1 MIGTVLGSYRIT
13 RELSAG
19 GMGQVYKADHEL
31 LGRHAAVKL
40 LRPELTE
47 SSELVQRFFNE
58 AKAATAIRH
67 PGIIEVFD
75 FGYTPAGR
83 AYIIMEFLDGEPL
96 SSRIA
101 RGPLPEAHA
110 AQIARGIASALVAA
124 HDKGIVHRDLKPDN
138 VFLVPD
144 PDVPMGE
151 RPKVLDF
158 GIAKLGDHMPKDMR
172 HTVTGALIGTPL
184 YMAPEQARAAASID
198 ARADLYSL
206 GCILYEMLVG
216 QPPFLAEGAG
226 ELIALHMFSEPE
238 RPSARGAVVSPELE
252 AIAMR
257 LLEKEPRDRYASAA
271 ELVDALGGVLA
282 RLNVRV
288 SMPHA
293 AATPRTPLIDPAGR
307 AEPARLHLGPTID
320 VATAGPSKLPLIA
333 GAVTAILAGAAIV
346 LIARG
351 LHHESP
357 AAAPPPTTAVQQP
370 APVAPP
376 TPEEHAIVP
385 EPDHPADHPIVQPE
399 TPAQPTP
406 DRPKAPVKSTHQ
418 KTANGS
424 PIEDKL

>member
-40 LRPELTE
+40 LRPELSE

-75 FGYTPAGR
+75 FGYTEQGR

-101 RGPLPEAHA
+101 RGPLTEADA

-138 VFLVPD
+138 IFLVPD

-216 QPPFLAEGAG
+216 QPPFSAVGAG
-226 ELIALHMFSEPE
+226 ELIALHMFGQPE
-238 RPSARGAVVSPELE
+238 RPSARGVSVSPELE
-252 AIAMR
+252 AITMR

-271 ELVDALGGVLA
+271 AVIDALGGVRQTA
-282 RLNVRV
+282 PRV
-288 SMPHA
+288 SVVV
-293 AATPRTPLIDPAGR
+293 
-307 AEPARLHLGPTID
+307 PTID
-320 VATAGPSKLPLIA
+320 IAAPGPSRLPLIA
-333 GAVTAILAGAAIV
+333 GAVTAVLAGAAIV
-346 LIARG
+346 LVARG
-351 LHHESP
+351 MHHESRPAPAPAAIVQQP
-357 AAAPPPTTAVQQP
+357 AAAPPA
-370 APVAPP
+370 
-376 TPEEHAIVP
+376 EEHAIVP
-385 EPDHPADHPIVQPE
+385 EA
-399 TPAQPTP
+399 AQPQP
-406 DRPKAPVKSTHQ
+406 PSGPPAEKPKAAVKSTHL